1 MPGRGPRQGRVEPS
15 GVNRRLAP
23 IAVVLAVLVA
33 APAHAASNPKTGP
46 TQLIRC
52 PDHPDRTARI
62 WVELGKRWTADNQ
75 CGHGVW
81 LSIGWGATDSTD
93 SEEVLVAPKTR
104 FGPRKSGSLPAADG
118 WWGARL
124 TTNPEFC
131 DGETY
136 VVWPNSKGRFDP
148 VC

>member
-1 MPGRGPRQGRVEPS
+1 MKLEWWV
-15 GVNRRLAP
+15 VNKKKLL
-23 IAVVLAVLVA
+23 IALLLIPALA
-33 APAHAASNPKTGP
+33 APAYAASNPKKEP
-46 TQLIRC
+46 TQFMWC
-52 PDHPDRTARI
+52 PDQPGKSARI

-75 CGHGVW
+75 CDHGVW
-81 LSIGWGATDSTD
+81 LSIGWGIVGSSDST

-104 FGPRKSGSLPAADG
+104 FGPRKSGSLPQKDG
-118 WWGARL
+118 WWGASL

-136 VVWPNSKGRFDP
+136 VVWPNSKGKFDP